1 LKVILINIIVL
12 FLIIHSVA
20 GNNIDSLSSNTQ
32 YQIPSNILST
42 ISLNVDYGGTPP
54 PDLGIAK
61 LEWVF
66 NAGSTDKFTI
76 YRSIESAV
84 WEIISNSVPG
94 SQSIYNDTIPD
105 GYCNVFIEY
114 KVEAIDDVTG
124 ETVTSDISGK
134 EFSESRQ
141 PEKPVLDSVSVN
153 SNDNIILGWDTVAN
167 SDVVEIIIYRKVGD
181 NWPDSTSVT
190 IPYTTFYED
199 QTQLPCLNKNIQYA
213 IATVDGCGN
222 KSPKTEL
229 TAQRPIFFYLP
240 EYNLCSKTISLS
252 WEPYINAL
260 PPFNK
265 YEIWS
270 SINGGEY
277 TLISTVAST
286 ENTYEYH
293 NVDNATDYN
302 FFVRAVFGDF
312 NYTST
317 SCTKSI
323 ITGNFIEPDS
333 IYLANADVL
342 HDNNFIELTIDVDL
356 DPNTC
361 TWQIMRSEAGGVIQ
375 TLLATLSR
383 NDVDTSPYIYLDT
396 TANGSEGFYNYSIKV
411 YDSCDALSLVSD
423 TMKTIYLTGEQ
434 LSIDENELTWNTFK
448 GFDGGVSRYYI
459 FRILSDG
466 VIPII
471 PFDSVSSADTNY
483 INDVS
488 SIAADETIFSY
499 WIQAIEGDSNS
510 FGYKETSN
518 SNIISFFKETDFYFP
533 NAFRPG
539 SNIDANRI
547 FKPTAIGFG
556 GSGYLLQIY
565 NRWGQLIFEST
576 DYEVGWDGTYNN
588 NISPQ
593 GAYVYRLIYKNVFD
607 ISKQQR
613 GTVML
618 VN

>member
-1 LKVILINIIVL
+1 MVSCAKTYEV
-12 FLIIHSVA
+12 
-20 GNNIDSLSSNTQ
+20 SNLLTDTLVV
-32 YQIPSNILST
+32 S
-42 ISLNVDYGGTPP
+42 YGGTPS
-54 PDLGIAK
+54 PDHGIAK
-61 LEWVF
+61 LDWTFEATPIDAFQVSRKI
-66 NAGSTDKFTI
+66 AGDIWTVINND
-76 YRSIESAV
+76 
-84 WEIISNSVPG
+84 VPA
-94 SQSIYNDTIPD
+94 SQFLYNDTIPN
-105 GYCNVFIEY
+105 GYCDVFIEY
-114 KVEAIDDVTG
+114 KIEALDALGSIIAESNIADTNF
-124 ETVTSDISGK
+124 T
-134 EFSESRQ
+134 ESR
-141 PEKPVLDSVSVN
+141 KPILSVLDSISVVD
-153 SNDNIILGWDTVAN
+153 SIRVILGWEPSPSIDAAST
-167 SDVVEIIIYRKVGD
+167 IIYRHD
-181 NWPDSTSVT
+181 NVWIEIGRVFGNQNTS
-190 IPYTTFYED
+190 FED
-199 QTQLPCLNKNIQYA
+199 NTHNPCEETKQYA
-213 IATVDGCGN
+213 ITTVDGCDN
-222 KSPKTEL
+222 ESPGTYNTPL
-229 TAQRPIFFYLP
+229 NPILLHNITYMTCP
-240 EYNLCSKTISLS
+240 ARNSLS
-252 WEPYINAL
+252 WEPYINPVQPL
-260 PPFNK
+260 EK
-265 YEIWS
+265 YQIWFADS
-270 SINGGEY
+270 SGDILIGETSSEELSY
-277 TLISTVAST
+277 NHTNI
-286 ENTYEYH
+286 
-293 NVDNATDYN
+293 DNDTQYSY
-302 FFVRAVFGDF
+302 FIRAIFGSF
-312 NYTST
+312 TST

-483 INDVS
+483 IDDVS